1 MSNSLVI
8 QNKYNYKVKKNFII
22 VKEIFYPDILVNFLV
37 SDKRLWSIVYS
48 NWKKTT
54 SESMFLWV
62 VRYSFLNCTEVEDG
76 EKPSH

>member
-37 SDKRLWSIVYS
+37 SDKDF
-48 NWKKTT
+48 
-54 SESMFLWV
+54 EA
-62 VRYSFLNCTEVEDG
+62 
-76 EKPSH
+76 